1 MLMVLFVIA
10 SDCDA
15 WQSGRQRRFRCE
27 AARLIIG
34 RPRARAARI
43 SAGSKDPKDDQEL

>member
-1 MLMVLFVIA
+1 MLGKGVVDVDFAVL
-10 SDCDA
+10 
-15 WQSGRQRRFRCE
+15 RE
-27 AARLIIG
+27 AVKLIIG

>member
-1 MLMVLFVIA
+1 MLGKVVVNVDFAVL
-10 SDCDA
+10 
-15 WQSGRQRRFRCE
+15 RE